1 MFKDVH
7 GATVTVRMA
16 SPATPDELAEEKR
29 LLRHECEKHIE
40 FLDRLYAEIDSL
52 RKKVAALE
60 NE

>member
-1 MFKDVH
+1 
-7 GATVTVRMA
+7 MA